1 MNSKFR
7 DMMKGNTAKV
17 MAAVKQEFQAHR
29 FDYGTHNGV
38 RLQKALAS
46 EGLYELQGRT
56 LLSPEVHAIHS
67 ERLAQRYLKKLN
79 SVERSVRKQQ
89 QGLLKMHR
97 RYRLKVDPPSL
108 SAQDRFRFVTVLH
121 SLEPLD
127 IDAALRTIKG
137 FKKQL
142 HSVIESCRGIWC
154 VGAIEVEVVNMALL
168 RKHKGHTDSEERKF
182 LVCKSMER
190 RLATWDQ
197 GSSSYFLIHFHGIV
211 VKNQR
216 GGFEELERQLKHRWN
231 DEPRQVQIKPLSKV
245 FKGKPKT
252 TRENL
257 VDIARYVTKGG
268 NDWVKKK
275 PYLRYKMSFDNE
287 HLATEEAWVN
297 KHWRQDKELR
307 GERIEHGLDD
317 TLGMTPLEICA
328 LARVIDGMMGL
339 DRKRMGYLVVA
350 RSKKKKNLIT
360 TGSRT
365 LKRSFAA

>member
-29 FDYGTHNGV
+29 FDYGTHNEV
-38 RLQKALAS
+38 RLRKALAS
-46 EGLYELQGRT
+46 EGLYDLQERT
-56 LLSPEVHAIHS
+56 LLSPEVHAIHAD
-67 ERLAQRYLKKLN
+67 RLAKRYLKKLN

-89 QGLLKMHR
+89 QDLLKMHR
-97 RYRLKVDPPSL
+97 RHRLKVDPPSL
-108 SAQDRFRFVTVLH
+108 SPQDRFRFVTILH

-127 IDAALRTIKG
+127 IDATMRIIKG
-137 FKKQL
+137 FKQQL
-142 HSVIESCRGIWC
+142 GSVVESCRGIWC

-168 RKHKGHTDSEERKF
+168 RKHKEQTDSEERKF
-182 LVCKSMER
+182 LVCKSMES

-216 GGFEELERQLKHRWN
+216 SGFEELERGFKQRWN
-231 DEPRQVQIKPLSKV
+231 DEPRQVQIKPLSKA
-245 FKGKPKT
+245 FNGMSKTPKDS
-252 TRENL
+252 L
-257 VDIARYVTKGG
+257 IDIARYVTKGG

-297 KHWRQDKELR
+297 THWRRDEELR
-307 GERIEHGLDD
+307 GERMEDGLED
-317 TLGMTPLEICA
+317 TLSMTSLEICA

-339 DRKRMGYLVVA
+339 DRKRTGYLVVA
-350 RSKKKKNLIT
+350 RSRRKNLIT